1 MEDNTFWNTDEIKK
15 LDLDDI
21 ESIAGGRNPRQIE
34 LAIYNEIQIKMK
46 EKLNTLTEEEQ
57 KAYTEKFVIAS
68 FQWAQDIR
76 NAPSDGPDIFF
87 SDYFKI

>member
-1 MEDNTFWNTDEIKK
+1 MEDNSFWNTDEIKK

-46 EKLNTLTEEEQ
+46 LLINMIL
-57 KAYTEKFVIAS
+57 I
-68 FQWAQDIR
+68 
-76 NAPSDGPDIFF
+76 
-87 SDYFKI
+87 